1 MEFGD
6 ELEVGRGKEKMQVA
20 SLRGFLFCLAYNSF
34 LFFLI
39 YFIIWC

>member
-20 SLRGFLFCLAYNSF
+20 SLRGFLFCLAYNF
-34 LFFLI
+34 FFFLI